1 MLSCLGTS
9 SAVSSTVGSDRP
21 KSYDILH
28 YETLFEID
36 YTILRH
42 QLRQREVE
50 SGGSLSLPPKTE
62 PLTDASH
69 MSFTST
75 NANLH
80 PPKKTFENLF
90 GLTLQ

>member
-1 MLSCLGTS
+1 M
-9 SAVSSTVGSDRP
+9 SSTVGSDRP

-42 QLRQREVE
+42 QREVE
-50 SGGSLSLPPKTE
+50 SGGSLSLPLKTE

-75 NANLH
+75 KANLD
-80 PPKKTFENLF
+80 PPKKTF
-90 GLTLQ
+90 